1 MKRGTVMKSRAGLYR
16 RENDV
21 LAFRYKDKDGRWREK
36 YTGKTRHA
44 EARRFKREFEDNL
57 ASGTLPTEKA
67 NWTVKQGTSR
77 WVEQHAVH
85 LNSEKAKRNEQSLL
99 RQLTKRLG
107 HRKLNSIKLDDLKD
121 YQQKRRKEVGARA
134 INLELQILVSVLK
147 EANLWAAI
155 GGHYKR
161 LKEAESEIGQALSVE
176 QLHLFEATAATN
188 DAWEVAYSS
197 EVLAANTGLRGG
209 EIKKMRLSML
219 DLEKR
224 RITVTRKSTKSNA
237 GARLVEL
244 NQAASAA
251 ACKLYM
257 RAQMLGASHPD
268 HYLLPA
274 DLSRH
279 TKNTDPL
286 KGGRGFDPTKH
297 QTSWRTAWRSLRKAA
312 GDQIV
317 ETAKKEDRDL
327 TAEER
332 DALRVF
338 QSVRFHDLRH
348 TFITMM
354 GERGVP
360 LQVVQAMVG
369 HMSPRMVRYYT
380 HISNRAA
387 REAVELLD
395 NASRGPFVG
404 KLVGKTEGPEES
416 NSKLLN

>member
-1 MKRGTVMKSRAGLYR
+1 MKSRAGLYR
-16 RENDV
+16 RENNI
-21 LAFRYKDKDGRWREK
+21 LAFRYKDKEGRWKEK
-36 YTGKTRHA
+36 YTGKTRYA
-44 EARRFKREFEDNL
+44 EARLFKREFEDNL
-57 ASGTLPTEKA
+57 AAGTLPTEKA
-67 NWTVKQGTSR
+67 NWTVERGTSR

-85 LNSEKAKRNEQSLL
+85 LNSEKAKRNEQSFL

-107 HRKLNSIKLDDLKD
+107 DRKLNSIKLDDLKD
-121 YQQKRRKEVGARA
+121 YQQKRHEEVGARA

-147 EANLWAAI
+147 EENLWAAI

-176 QLHLFEATAATN
+176 QLYLFEATAATN
-188 DAWEVAYSS
+188 DAWEVAYLS
-197 EVLAANTGLRGG
+197 EALAANTGLRGG
-209 EIKKMRLSML
+209 EIKKLRLSMV

-224 RITVTRKSTKSNA
+224 RITVTRKTTKSNA

-244 NQAASAA
+244 NQAAREA
-251 ACKLYM
+251 ACKLYI
-257 RAQMLGASHPD
+257 RAQMLGASDPD

-297 QTSWRTAWRSLRKAA
+297 QTSWRTAWRSLRK
-312 GDQIV
+312 GTCDQIR
-317 ETAKKEDRDL
+317 ERAKKENRDL
-327 TAEER
+327 APEER
-332 DALRVF
+332 DALGVF
-338 QSVRFHDLRH
+338 QGIRFHDLRH

-360 LQVVQAMVG
+360 LQVVQAIVG
-369 HMSPRMVRYYT
+369 HMSTRMVRYYT

-395 NASRGPFVG
+395 SGSGAPFVG
-404 KLVGKTEGPEES
+404 KFVGKTEGAQEA
-416 NSKLLN
+416 NAKLLN